1 VLAKVLRVTITG
13 FLGVPSQWQSVPW
26 VKTVRQTSKGH
37 EIRISRSSR
46 RSADKLSSKIGRL
59 AAASQAS
66 RIVGLQSAVHGA
78 RVFGNHAF
86 EPSHNT
92 ALQAVCMQSS
102 NLLGLRFANEPETR
116 KHPSMQGHI
125 ILVVEPG
132 LVLQ

>member
-1 VLAKVLRVTITG
+1 VFRVNG
-13 FLGVPSQWQSVPW
+13 KAFHGS
-26 VKTVRQTSKGH
+26 KTARQTSKGR

-66 RIVGLQSAVHGA
+66 RIVGLQSAVRGA

-86 EPSHNT
+86 EPSHHT
-92 ALQAVCMQSS
+92 ALQAACMQSS
-102 NLLGLRFANEPETR
+102 NLLGSRFANETETR
-116 KHPSMQGHI
+116 KHRSMQGYI